1 MQLLGF
7 NNENSSQSFINDFI
21 LTKEDQL
28 TFSKLANK
36 HEEYLSNE
44 EYESQGITEED
55 IENETDE
62 FLMAFGILA
71 LDYESDIEDNC
82 NVPVDKDI
90 FYKAEADCGF
100 VGYDSFSL
108 NKGA

>member
-36 HEEYLSNE
+36 HEVYLEYE
-44 EYESQGITEED
+44 EYESCLLYTSPSPRD
-55 IENETDE
+55 
-62 FLMAFGILA
+62 
-71 LDYESDIEDNC
+71 
-82 NVPVDKDI
+82 
-90 FYKAEADCGF
+90 
-100 VGYDSFSL
+100 
-108 NKGA
+108 